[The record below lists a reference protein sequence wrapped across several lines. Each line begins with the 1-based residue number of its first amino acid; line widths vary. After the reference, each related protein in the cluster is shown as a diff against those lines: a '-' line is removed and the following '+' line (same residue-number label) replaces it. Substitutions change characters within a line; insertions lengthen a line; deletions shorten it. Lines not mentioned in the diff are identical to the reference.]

1 MKESHYRPT
10 QSLRAVRLL
19 LGHATINLREAF
31 NQGLR
36 EHGYVEGQS
45 VVFELCYGEN
55 FRGALFVCKE
65 QTSSGASVYLTR
77 VHASP
82 AASPVF
88 AGNGPGSKLFAPM
101 LAA

>member
-1 MKESHYRPT
+1 MKEFRYRRT

-19 LGHATINLREAF
+19 LGHATTNLREAF
-31 NQGLR
+31 NQVLR
-36 EHGYVEGQS
+36 EHGYFEGQR
-45 VVFELCYGEN
+45 VFFQLRYGED

-65 QTSSGASVYLTR
+65 QRSLEASVYFTR

-88 AGNGPGSKLFAPM
+88 AGNGPGSRLFAPM